1 MGADSD
7 EYPAQILR
15 YVARFDRR
23 EYWLAHEELEELW
36 QIDRRDFFKG
46 LIQVAAAYLH
56 VERQNW
62 RGAQRL
68 MKTSLQYLE
77 AAPDSHEG
85 FDVAAVRG
93 HVSEALRCVEDLIAG
108 ARARFDDEFAFSM
121 ASLFAGTVDDQA
133 VPESDLPYRVRR
145 YDDGYRPAGRTRGR

>member
-1 MGADSD
+1 M
-7 EYPAQILR
+7 
-15 YVARFDRR
+15 
-23 EYWLAHEELEELW
+23 
-36 QIDRRDFFKG
+36 
-46 LIQVAAAYLH
+46 
-56 VERQNW
+56 
-62 RGAQRL
+62 
-68 MKTSLQYLE
+68 E